1 MLKLVYQ
8 SLRAVLHKGISN
20 RLIRC
25 IFEMKAMVVNGE
37 FPGMPVEGVWDES
50 TAYTVSY
57 IMNSSIEKLYTFT
70 VKENVLAELRV
81 IADDYRRRYLDRTF
95 KSLEIVDNL

>member
-1 MLKLVYQ
+1 M
-8 SLRAVLHKGISN
+8 IPN

-25 IFEMKAMVVNGE
+25 IFEMKAMTVNGE
-37 FPGMPVEGVWDES
+37 FPGMPAGGVWEES

-70 VKENVLAELRV
+70 VKENVLAELRT

>member
-8 SLRAVLHKGISN
+8 SLRALLHEGIPN
-20 RLIRC
+20 RLVRY
-25 IFEMKAMVVNGE
+25 IFVLKAMVINGE
-37 FPGMPVEGVWDES
+37 FPGMPKEGKWEES
-50 TAYTVSY
+50 TAYAVAY
-57 IMNSSIEKLYTFT
+57 IMNSSIEKLYTF
-70 VKENVLAELRV
+70 NVTQQVLSELKA